1 MDWAEDELP
10 VDKKKNPFD
19 RGCRATSLDALGDGE
34 KGLGGGDLTPF
45 AFESRASFGGGERAR
60 SISGDAS

>member
-1 MDWAEDELP
+1 
-10 VDKKKNPFD
+10 
-19 RGCRATSLDALGDGE
+19 LDCPGEGE

-45 AFESRASFGGGERAR
+45 ALDMRGSFGGGGERAR